1 MVRVHGGPPTHDWL
15 GASSTAQLVLT
26 VINRAGGTNASVLGF
41 EEEGARRIEAIY
53 STPDVVAQ
61 RHWTRQT
68 LRLRPGESVL
78 DVGSGPGFLA
88 AEMASE
94 VGPMGRV
101 SGIDISQTML
111 EMAQEKCSG
120 LSMAAPIDFQLG
132 DATKLPFPNATFDA
146 AVSIQVYEYVADV
159 DAALSEAR
167 RVLKPGGRILVVD
180 TDWDSLVWHGA
191 DPALTASVLSAWAEH
206 LVDPHLPGT
215 LTRRLSSHGFTVQVH
230 DAFAVLNPAYD
241 PDTFSR
247 GLIGLIK
254 NFVPG
259 RQAVSAKQA
268 EAWSE
273 QLSRAGEAGSYFF
286 SLNRYL
292 FLAVKQGAD

>member
-1 MVRVHGGPPTHDWL
+1 M
-15 GASSTAQLVLT
+15 A
-26 VINRAGGTNASVLGF
+26 
-41 EEEGARRIEAIY
+41 IEA
-53 STPDVVAQ
+53 
-61 RHWTRQT
+61 
-68 LRLRPGESVL
+68 
-78 DVGSGPGFLA
+78 GPT
-88 AEMASE
+88 
-94 VGPMGRV
+94 GRV

-111 EMAQEKCSG
+111 AMAQEKCSK
-120 LSMAAPIDFQLG
+120 LSMAAPVDFQLG
-132 DATKLPFPNATFDA
+132 DATKLPFPDGSFDA

-167 RVLKPGGRILVVD
+167 RVLKPGGRILIVD

-191 DPALTASVLSAWAEH
+191 DPVLAASVQNAWAEH

-215 LTRRLSSHGFTVQVH
+215 LTRRLRSHGFTVQVH
-230 DAFAVLNPAYD
+230 DAFVVLNPAYD
-241 PDTFSR
+241 PDTFSK

-259 RQAVSAKQA
+259 RQAVSPEQA

-273 QLSRAGEAGSYFF
+273 QLIRAGEAGSYFF

-292 FLAVKQGAD
+292 FLAVKSE

>member
-1 MVRVHGGPPTHDWL
+1 M
-15 GASSTAQLVLT
+15 LVLR
-26 VINRAGGTNASVLGF
+26 VVNRVGGTNAPVLRF
-41 EEEGARRIEAIY
+41 EEDGARRIEAIY

-61 RHWTRQT
+61 RHWTRQILT
-68 LRLRPGESVL
+68 LHPGESVL

-111 EMAQEKCSG
+111 AMAQEKCSK
-120 LSMAAPIDFQLG
+120 LSMAAPVDFQLG
-132 DATKLPFPNATFDA
+132 DATKLPFRDGTFDA

-167 RVLKPGGRILVVD
+167 RILKPGGRILVVD
-180 TDWDSLVWHGA
+180 TDWDSIVWHGA
-191 DPALTASVLSAWAEH
+191 DPVLTASVLSAWAEH

-215 LTRRLSSHGFTVQVH
+215 LTRRLRSNGFTVQAH
-230 DAFAVLNPAYD
+230 DAFTVLNPVYD
-241 PDTFSR
+241 QRTFSR

-259 RQAVSAKQA
+259 RQSVSHERA

-273 QLSRAGEAGSYFF
+273 QLSRAGETGGYFF
-286 SLNRYL
+286 SLTRYL
-292 FLAVKQGAD
+292 FLAVK